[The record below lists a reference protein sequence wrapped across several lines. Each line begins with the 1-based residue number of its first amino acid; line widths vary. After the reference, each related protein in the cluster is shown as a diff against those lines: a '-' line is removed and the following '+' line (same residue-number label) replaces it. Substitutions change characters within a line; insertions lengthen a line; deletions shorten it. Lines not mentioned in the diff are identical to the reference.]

1 MRKLLL
7 PIIMLLGIQ
16 TFGFAQESLTTV
28 NLDLI
33 QSKIN
38 GGMPLPSEEKFYI
51 RGAIPSSIELVKVE
65 VYPSKKSEKSG
76 FTYFWK
82 APFGYQENSFQALV
96 EDPLRSN
103 EDYHVEIGFY
113 QKAGKEEV
121 AELRKL
127 IQTNLDTYLTTITSV
142 KKGGIHFE
150 DSDEQI
156 LNNMNKIIE
165 AGAFYFEMPNG
176 APFPGFSDLTR
187 KKLEQRKKLKM
198 GKAKYN
204 VSGLSE
210 ADNARG
216 AYAQQYLSEL
226 KAIVF
231 AEVDQYLTTNLL
243 ARVDE
248 KNFQNYPTE
257 KKANSIP
264 INVGYGAISLSK
276 NLPQQEFV
284 YSPYAGFSFPL
295 GNRTFA
301 RFMSNMSISAGMF
314 LSGDIENSLG
324 ERISG
329 PAFDRPVYV
338 GLGYSFF
345 RFVRLNAGGTFLTTE
360 QLDGNNINGFQPYVG
375 LSAEFRIWL
384 GFGNKK

>member
-7 PIIMLLGIQ
+7 PLLMLLGIQ
-16 TFGFAQESLTTV
+16 SFSFAQESLTTV

-51 RGAIPSSIELVKVE
+51 RGAIPSSIELVKVK

-76 FTYFWK
+76 LTYLWK

-96 EDPLRSN
+96 EDPLRAN

-121 AELRKL
+121 EELRQL
-127 IQTNLDTYLTTITSV
+127 IQTNLDTYLTTITTV
-142 KKGGIHFE
+142 KKRGINFE

-165 AGAFYFEMPNG
+165 VGAFYFEMPNG
-176 APFPGFSDLTR
+176 AAFPGFSDLTR

-198 GKAKYN
+198 NKAKYN

-226 KAIVF
+226 KTIVF

-243 ARVDE
+243 ALVDE
-248 KNFQNYPTE
+248 KIFQNYPTE

-264 INVGYGAISLSK
+264 INVGYSAISLSK

-284 YSPYAGFSFPL
+284 YSPYVGFSFPL
-295 GNRTFA
+295 GNRTFT

-314 LSGDIENSLG
+314 LSKEIENSLG

-345 RFVRLNAGGTFLTTE
+345 RFVRLNAGGTYLTTE
-360 QLDGNNINGFQPYVG
+360 QLDGNNVSSIQPYVG

>member
-1 MRKLLL
+1 MKKLLVL
-7 PIIMLLGIQ
+7 FLAFNLLNQ
-16 TFGFAQESLTTV
+16 NSWSQEALTTV

-33 QSKIN
+33 QNKIN

-51 RGAIPSSIELVKVE
+51 RGAIPRTIELVKVE
-65 VYPSKKSEKSG
+65 IYLSKKSSKTENI
-76 FTYFWK
+76 YFWK
-82 APFGYQENSFQALV
+82 APFGYQELAFQALID
-96 EDPLRSN
+96 EPLRSN

-121 AELRKL
+121 EEVRRL
-127 IQTNLDTYLTTITSV
+127 IQTNLSTYLTTITSV

-156 LNNMNKIIE
+156 LSNLEQIVN
-165 AGAFYFEMPNG
+165 AGAYYFELPNG
-176 APFPGFSDLTR
+176 MAFPGFSDLTR
-187 KKLEQRKKLKM
+187 KKLQQRKKLKM
-198 GKAKYN
+198 GKAKFN

-216 AYAQQYLSEL
+216 AYARQYLGEL
-226 KAIVF
+226 EAIIF
-231 AEVDQYLTTNLL
+231 SEVDQYLSTNLL

-248 KNFQNYPTE
+248 KIFQNYPTE

-264 INVGYGAISLSK
+264 INLGYGAISLSK

-284 YSPYAGFSFPL
+284 YSPYVGFSFPL

-301 RFMSNMSISAGMF
+301 RFMSNMSISTGIF
-314 LSGDIENSLG
+314 LSGDIENSIG

-329 PAFDRPVYV
+329 PAFSRPVFV
-338 GLGYSFF
+338 GLGYNFF
-345 RFVRLNAGGTFLTTE
+345 RFIRLNAGGTFLTTE
-360 QLDGNNINGFQPYVG
+360 QIDGNNVNAFQPYVG

-384 GFGNKK
+384 GFGNKR

>member
-1 MRKLLL
+1 MKKILFTYSLL
-7 PIIMLLGIQ
+7 
-16 TFGFAQESLTTV
+16 TFLAQVVLAQEAIKTIP
-28 NLDLI
+28 LDLV

-51 RGAIPSSIELVKVE
+51 QGAIPGSIELVKVE
-65 VYPSKKSEKSG
+65 IYPSKKSKKAG
-76 FTYFWK
+76 NTYFWK
-82 APFGYQENSFQALV
+82 APFGYSELSFQALV
-96 EDPLRSN
+96 DNPLRAN

-113 QKAGKEEV
+113 QKAGKNEVEEV
-121 AELRKL
+121 REL
-127 IQTNLDTYLTTITSV
+127 IQTNLDTYLSTITSV

-156 LNNMNKIIE
+156 LNNMSRIVNT
-165 AGAFYFEMPNG
+165 GAYYFELPNG
-176 APFPGFSDLTR
+176 AIFPGFSDLTR

-198 GKAKYN
+198 GKAKFN

-216 AYAQQYLSEL
+216 AYARQYLDEL
-226 KAIVF
+226 EQIVF
-231 AEVDQYLTTNLL
+231 SEVEQYFSTNLL

-248 KNFQNYPTE
+248 KIFQNYPTE
-257 KKANSIP
+257 KKPNSIP
-264 INVGYGAISLSK
+264 INIGYGAISLSK

-284 YSPYAGFSFPL
+284 YSPYVGFSFPL

-301 RFMSNMSISAGMF
+301 KFMSNMSISTGVF
-314 LSGDIENSLG
+314 ISGNIENSLG

-329 PAFDRPVYV
+329 PAFERPVYV
-338 GLGYSFF
+338 GLGYNFF
-345 RFVRLNAGGTFLTTE
+345 RFIRLNAGGTFLTTE
-360 QLDGNNINGFQPYVG
+360 QLDGNNVRSFQPYVG

-384 GFGNKK
+384 GFGNKR